1 MSSEARTDESS
12 VGILVQATGIQG
24 KERDSRKGG
33 QEVVKPEKI
42 NQKET
47 QDGDEAQGADTPI
60 SGNCNHPCAVSFFFF
75 FSTELLCT
83 HYLIPFNPMK

>member
-1 MSSEARTDESS
+1 M
-12 VGILVQATGIQG
+12 
-24 KERDSRKGG
+24 
-33 QEVVKPEKI
+33 VKPEKI

-60 SGNCNHPCAVSFFFF
+60 SGNCNHPCAFFFF
-75 FSTELLCT
+75 FTELLCT